1 MGVQTETNHKLVCD
15 RCPREQ
21 PVDYDPLHTDLDNG
35 WQWWTRRGVEGCFGT
50 TQRLLC
56 PDCVVRLVLFLEGQ
70 TTARGR
76 EFNDHEAHR
85 TAEAAEAQTRHN
97 EAEREAPWN

>member
-1 MGVQTETNHKLVCD
+1 MTIKTTTTHTLVCD

-21 PVDYDPLHTDLDNG
+21 PVDYDPLHQDLNNG

-50 TQRLLC
+50 SQRLLC
-56 PDCVVRLVLFLEGQ
+56 PDCTERLTLFLEGH

-76 EFNDHEAHR
+76 VFNCKEADRRYRAHR
-85 TAEAAEAQTRHN
+85 AQQKHD
-97 EAEREAPWN
+97 EGERDAPWN